1 MKNSKLRRIFFELKA
16 NLKHFKYG
24 LKNKDSFKC
33 SNELS
38 PITGRFWTHQY
49 QLASGIQSDKY
60 LSETYYHNR
69 VEGKLNNYN
78 VAGYFDH
85 KGYID
90 TVLGSHTI
98 KCIINKISNC
108 IYNENGEIITVSQ
121 MVDILTEEDGRE
133 FVVKV
138 SSGTGGGIGVT
149 IGTFSEVKTA
159 IEKLLNNKT
168 DFIIQPLITQHQEL
182 KKFNPTSINT
192 LRIMTMRCHG
202 DIHFVSAILRM
213 GNGGRVDNASSG
225 GISIGMDHQGKLNNR
240 GFNYALDKIFYTH
253 PFSKIDFSDDHY
265 VPYFNEIVALV
276 KEKHQQLKSQDLV
289 SWDITVDQD
298 GVISIVEYNIL
309 WSDISFHQ
317 ANNGP
322 VFEPFF
328 DFIKE
333 LNDKDAKKISL

>member
-1 MKNSKLRRIFFELKA
+1 MKNSKLRRIVFELKA
-16 NLKHFKYG
+16 NLKHCKYG

-38 PITGRFWTHQY
+38 FITGRFWTHQY
-49 QLASGIQSDKY
+49 QLASGIQSDRY
-60 LSETYYHNR
+60 LLETYYHHR
-69 VEGKLNNYN
+69 GDGKLNNYT
-78 VAGYFDH
+78 VAGYLDH

-98 KCIINKISNC
+98 KCLINKISNC
-108 IYNENGEIITVSQ
+108 IYDENNEIITISQ
-121 MVDILTEEDGRE
+121 MVDILTAEDGRE

-149 IGTFSEVKTA
+149 IGTFAKVKTT

-168 DFIIQPLITQHQEL
+168 DFIIQPLISQHPEL
-182 KKFNPTSINT
+182 SKFNPTSINT
-192 LRIMTMRCHG
+192 LRLMTMRCHG
-202 DIHFVSAILRM
+202 EIHFVSAILRM

-225 GISIGMDHQGKLNNR
+225 GISIGMDIFGKLNKR
-240 GFNYALDKIFYTH
+240 GFNYSLDKIFYTH
-253 PFSKIDFSDDHY
+253 PFSNIDFADDHH
-265 VPYFNEIVALV
+265 VPHFDEIVALA
-276 KEKHQQLKSQDLV
+276 KEKHKNLKSQDLV
-289 SWDITVDQD
+289 SWDLTVDQD

-333 LNDKDAKKISL
+333 LNTKNPKKITI